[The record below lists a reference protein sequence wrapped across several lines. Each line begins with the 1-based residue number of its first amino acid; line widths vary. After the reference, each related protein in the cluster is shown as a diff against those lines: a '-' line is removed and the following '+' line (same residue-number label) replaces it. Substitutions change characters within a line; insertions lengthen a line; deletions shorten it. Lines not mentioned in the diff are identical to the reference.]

1 MKLWMTSSER
11 ESSYSSVPHAE
22 PWSIADVIDFE
33 FLLSAPEV
41 GDEDAARKRARTW
54 LDRQN
59 GPRYP
64 GGDASERRA
73 VFREWLEARR
83 ATAGTALPG
92 ASFRAGYQTLLA
104 VAAVLGLALGATLTA
119 TLLHYKGAEPVNV
132 TVFLA
137 WTVGLQIL
145 ILAGGLLFALL
156 RRTTRAFSEWQP
168 LRWTIAGLLWLFSA
182 GLRRL
187 PGEQRE
193 RVRAVLGLI
202 EHKRGLYGSLALWP
216 LLVVTQVFGV
226 CYNIG
231 ILATLLGHVAT
242 TDLAFGWQSTLQ
254 ASPEQVHTIVREL
267 ATPWAWFAPNA
278 YPTLAQIE
286 GSRFQYAQGVQSLA
300 PDALAAWWP
309 FLCHAVT
316 FYGLLVRVFLLVLAL
331 AKMRGALRRLP
342 FDHHACN
349 TLWRHLLGT
358 FVETQGGEA
367 GLTIPDRTAAA
378 GPRQHASGTALVL
391 VTEDVQIEQAAV
403 AEKLRA
409 NFGWEVAERL
419 PAEIAHPTGN
429 AEILK
434 RLAADAG
441 KFAGVV
447 VLMRAK
453 RSPIKAIALFLRKVA
468 EVAGP
473 KTELVV
479 LLVGRKQNGG
489 FTAVADE
496 EAAHWHNFAAIYGL
510 RLGIEKWS
518 DA

>member
-1 MKLWMTSSER
+1 
-11 ESSYSSVPHAE
+11 V
-22 PWSIADVIDFE
+22 
-33 FLLSAPEV
+33 
-41 GDEDAARKRARTW
+41 
-54 LDRQN
+54 
-59 GPRYP
+59 
-64 GGDASERRA
+64 SERRA

-83 ATAGTALPG
+83 ATAGTTLPG

-104 VAAVLGLALGATLTA
+104 VAALLGLALGATLTA
-119 TLLHYKGAEPVNV
+119 ALLHYKGAEPVNV

-168 LRWTIAGLLWLFSA
+168 LRWIIAGLLWLFSS

-193 RVRAVLGLI
+193 RVRTVLGMI

-242 TDLAFGWQSTLQ
+242 TDLAFGWQSTLE
-254 ASPEQVHTIVREL
+254 ASPERVQAIVSGL
-267 ATPWAWFAPNA
+267 ATPWGWFAPNSS
-278 YPTLAQIE
+278 PTLAQIE

-309 FLCHAVT
+309 FLCYAVI
-316 FYGLLVRVFLLVLAL
+316 FYGLLVRGVLLVLAL
-331 AKMRGALRRLP
+331 AKMRGTLRRLP

-358 FVETQGGEA
+358 YVETKQGQA
-367 GLTIPDRTAAA
+367 TLAIPGHASVSS
-378 GPRQHASGTALVL
+378 PRQHTSGTALVL
-391 VTEDVQIEQAAV
+391 VAEDVQMEQAAV
-403 AEKLRA
+403 AERLRA
-409 NFGWEVAERL
+409 VYGWELTEIL
-419 PAEIAHPTGN
+419 PAAIAHPTGN
-429 AEILK
+429 AEIFQ

-441 KFAGVV
+441 NLAGVV
-447 VLMRAK
+447 VLVRAK
-453 RSPIKAIALFLRKVA
+453 RSPIKAIALFLRKIA
-468 EVAGP
+468 ESAGP
-473 KTELVV
+473 KTELLV
-479 LLVGRKQNGG
+479 LLVGRKETAG
-489 FTAVADE
+489 FTAVGDE